1 MRTTERDALLLAL
14 AAASGA
20 ADAWSYLGLGHAF
33 VANMTGNTVLLGLAV
48 FTKHDLIHPAIALVC
63 YAIGAAFATFLTR
76 GVREGVT
83 WARAVSW
90 SLLAES
96 VLVLLVE
103 ADWAARHAA
112 GVGAAQ
118 IPIGVL
124 LGCLGTAIG
133 MQSAAMLR
141 LRIPGVVTTYI
152 TGTWTTLINGVVR
165 LPRAREV
172 QPQPRVAVLEERLL
186 LQLGVLGMYVTA
198 AIWTGWLSSR
208 APRAMGVL
216 PLVAVL
222 GTALYGFARTR

>member
-1 MRTTERDALLLAL
+1 MRTTERDALLLTL

-48 FTKHDLIHPAIALVC
+48 FTKHDLIDPAVALVC

-90 SLLAES
+90 SLLVES
-96 VLVLLVE
+96 FLVLLVE
-103 ADWAARHAA
+103 AEWAARHMA
-112 GVGAAQ
+112 GVGAERL
-118 IPIGVL
+118 PIGVL
-124 LGCLGTAIG
+124 LGCLAVAVG
-133 MQSAAMLR
+133 MQSGAMLR

-152 TGTWTTLINGVVR
+152 TGTWTTLMSGAVR
-165 LPRAREV
+165 LPRVREA
-172 QPQPRVAVLEERLL
+172 QPQPRVAALEERLL
-186 LQLGVLGMYVTA
+186 LQFGVLGMYVVA
-198 AIWTGWLSSR
+198 AIWTGWLSGR

-222 GTALYGFARTR
+222 GTALYGFARTN